1 MPTYEFINKETGE
14 HFEKFMG
21 ISAKEEY
28 LKENPHIHQTMTVAP
43 ATVSGI
49 SGSGQNKVPTGFGE
63 VLSKVAEKHPTSVV
77 AERYGRKGIKQSKTE
92 QIVKKHIG

>member
-1 MPTYEFINKETGE
+1 MPTYEFINSETGE

-49 SGSGQNKVPTGFGE
+49 SGTGQNKVPTGFKE
-63 VLSKVAEKHPTSVV
+63 VLSKVAEAHPASVV
-77 AERYGRKGIKQSKTE
+77 AQRYGTKSIKQTKTE
-92 QIVKKHIG
+92 SIVKKHLG

>member
-14 HFEKFMG
+14 HFEMFMG

-28 LKENPHIHQTMTVAP
+28 LKKNPHIHQTMTVAP

-49 SGSGQNKVPTGFGE
+49 SGSGQNKVPTGFNE
-63 VLSKVAEKHPTSVV
+63 VLSKVAEAHPTSAV
-77 AERYGRKGIKQSKTE
+77 ADKHGRKGIKEAKTA
-92 QIVKKHIG
+92 QIVKKHLG